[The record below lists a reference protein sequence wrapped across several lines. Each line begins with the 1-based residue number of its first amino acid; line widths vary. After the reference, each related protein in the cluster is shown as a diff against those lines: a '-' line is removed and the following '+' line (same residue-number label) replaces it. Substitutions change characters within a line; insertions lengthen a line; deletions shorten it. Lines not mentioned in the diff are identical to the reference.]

1 MQPGSPPVTGKGG
14 SHPLLGRDTEFCVPV
29 GAVCNQGSHPLL
41 GRDTEFCVKVITEST
56 INGIIC
62 LCFTFGTMTRFNNLK
77 SILELRNVTKTFG
90 DLVAVDSVDFELQ
103 AGEIHAI
110 LGENGAGKST
120 LMNLIYGLYQPSVGR
135 IYVTDRENWRHRLRA
150 KSPRDAIASGIGM
163 VHQHFML
170 IENLTVAENIAL
182 ALGQLRSNPAASASS
197 NGDDKPELGK
207 FLFKKEEA
215 IRTTE
220 ELSERFGLTVDPTAL
235 VRTLSVGLKQRVEIL
250 KALAVDARILILDEP
265 TAVLSPQEVEDF
277 FTVLRKLQAD
287 GRAIIFISHK
297 MKEVLSISDR
307 ITVLRRGKKVYLG
320 PTGELTARELAR
332 EMIGEEI
339 TDVERSVSGTHR
351 QNDPPDNVLQLSNLT
366 VLGSRNEV
374 AVSEVSME
382 TCRGEIVGIAG
393 VDGNGQR
400 ELAEAIMGLRSS
412 ASGAVSILGT
422 DPKGIK
428 AVRQRGVGYI
438 PEDRHTTGVIA
449 AFSVTENLLLNV
461 THLQNLAHWNVL
473 NQKMKRETAEQLIA
487 DYDIRPP
494 VADIPASSLSGGNQQ
509 KIVLAREISLQPDL
523 LIAVNPTRG
532 LDVNAAR
539 YVHENLLAQRD
550 EKKSVLLI
558 STELDEVLLLSD
570 RLYVMSRG
578 KLIDATAQRNDIEA
592 LGLLMTGEIL

>member
-1 MQPGSPPVTGKGG
+1 MA
-14 SHPLLGRDTEFCVPV
+14 E
-29 GAVCNQGSHPLL
+29 N
-41 GRDTEFCVKVITEST
+41 
-56 INGIIC
+56 
-62 LCFTFGTMTRFNNLK
+62 
-77 SILELRNVTKTFG
+77 ILELRNITKTFG
-90 DLVAVDSVDFELQ
+90 DFVAVDSVDFELQ

-120 LMNLIYGLYQPSVGR
+120 LMNLIYGLYQPSGGR
-135 IYVTDRENWRHRLRA
+135 IYVTDRENWQHRLRA
-150 KSPRDAIASGIGM
+150 KSPRDAIANGIGM

-182 ALGQLRSNPAASASS
+182 ALGQLRSGPRGSASS
-197 NGDDKPELGK
+197 NGDYKKWLGK
-207 FLFKKEEA
+207 FRFKKEEA
-215 IRTTE
+215 IHITE
-220 ELSERFGLTVDPTAL
+220 ELSERFGLIVDPTAL
-235 VRTLSVGLKQRVEIL
+235 VRSLSVGLKQRVEIL

-265 TAVLSPQEVEDF
+265 TAVLSPLEVEGF
-277 FTVLRKLQAD
+277 FTILRKLQAD

-320 PTGELTARELAR
+320 PTGELTAGALAR

-339 TDVERSVSGTHR
+339 NEVERSASPHLE
-351 QNDPPDNVLQLSNLT
+351 NDPPDNVLQLSNLT

-374 AVSEVSME
+374 AVSDVSME

-400 ELAEAIMGLRSS
+400 ELAEAIMGLRHR
-412 ASGAVSILGT
+412 ASGTIGILGAN
-422 DPKGIK
+422 PQGIK

-438 PEDRHTTGVIA
+438 PEDRQTTGVIA
-449 AFSVTENLLLNV
+449 GFSVTENLLLNV
-461 THLQNLAHWNVL
+461 THLENIAQWNIL
-473 NQKMKRETAEQLIA
+473 NQKRKRETAENLIT

-494 VADIPASSLSGGNQQ
+494 NPDIPVSSLSGGNQQ

-550 EKKSVLLI
+550 HKKSVLLI

-578 KLIDATAQRNDIEA
+578 KLIEATAQRNDVEA
-592 LGLLMTGEIL
+592 LGLLMTGETHTEG

>member
-1 MQPGSPPVTGKGG
+1 MEK
-14 SHPLLGRDTEFCVPV
+14 D
-29 GAVCNQGSHPLL
+29 N
-41 GRDTEFCVKVITEST
+41 
-56 INGIIC
+56 
-62 LCFTFGTMTRFNNLK
+62 
-77 SILELRNVTKTFG
+77 ILELRNITKTFG
-90 DLVAVDSVDFELQ
+90 DFVAVDSVDFELQ

-120 LMNLIYGLYQPSVGR
+120 LMNLIYGLYQPSAGR
-135 IYVTDRENWRHRLRA
+135 IYVTDRENWRRRLRA
-150 KSPRDAIASGIGM
+150 KSPRDAIANGIGM

-182 ALGQLRSNPAASASS
+182 ALGQLRSGPRGSAFS
-197 NGDDKPELGK
+197 NGDYKQWLGK
-207 FLFKKEEA
+207 FRFKREEA
-215 IRTTE
+215 IRITQ

-265 TAVLSPQEVEDF
+265 TAVLSPHEVEGF
-277 FTVLRKLQAD
+277 FAILRKLQAD

-339 TDVERSVSGTHR
+339 NDVERSTGPHLENS
-351 QNDPPDNVLQLSNLT
+351 PPENVLHLSNLT

-374 AVSEVSME
+374 AVSDISIE

-400 ELAEAIMGLRSS
+400 ELAEAIMGLRPSF
-412 ASGAVSILGT
+412 SGTIGILGAN
-422 DPKGIK
+422 PKGIK

-438 PEDRHTTGVIA
+438 PEDRQTTGVIA

-461 THLQNLAHWNVL
+461 THLQNIAQWNIL
-473 NQKMKRETAEQLIA
+473 NQKRKRETAEQLIA

-494 VADIPASSLSGGNQQ
+494 IADISASALSGGNQQ

-532 LDVNAAR
+532 LDVNAAH

-578 KLIDATAQRNDIEA
+578 KLIEATAQRNDIEA
-592 LGLLMTGEIL
+592 LGLLMTGEIHTEE

>member
-1 MQPGSPPVTGKGG
+1 MK
-14 SHPLLGRDTEFCVPV
+14 
-29 GAVCNQGSHPLL
+29 N
-41 GRDTEFCVKVITEST
+41 
-56 INGIIC
+56 
-62 LCFTFGTMTRFNNLK
+62 
-77 SILELRNVTKTFG
+77 ILELRNVTKTFG

-120 LMNLIYGLYQPSVGR
+120 LMNLIYGLYQPSAGR
-135 IYVTDRENWRHRLRA
+135 IYVTDRENWRRRFRA
-150 KSPRDAIASGIGM
+150 KSPRDAIANGIGM

-182 ALGQLRSNPAASASS
+182 ALGQQASNPAGSASS
-197 NGDDKPELGK
+197 NGDDKQRLGK
-207 FLFKKEEA
+207 FRFKKEDA
-215 IRTTE
+215 IRITQ

-265 TAVLSPQEVEDF
+265 TAVLSPQEVEGF
-277 FTVLRKLQAD
+277 FTILRNLQAD

-332 EMIGEEI
+332 EMIGEDL
-339 TDVERSVSGTHR
+339 TDVERSVSGSYLE
-351 QNDPPDNVLQLSNLT
+351 NDSLDRVLHLSNLT
-366 VLGSRNEV
+366 VLGSRNEI
-374 AVSEVSME
+374 AVSDVSME
-382 TCRGEIVGIAG
+382 THRGEIVGIAG

-400 ELAEAIMGLRSS
+400 ELAEAIMGLRHSD
-412 ASGAVSILGT
+412 SGTVNILGT

-438 PEDRHTTGVIA
+438 PEDRQTTGVIA

-473 NQKMKRETAEQLIA
+473 NQKRKSETAEQLIA

-494 VADIPASSLSGGNQQ
+494 NPDIPASSLSGGNQQ
-509 KIVLAREISLQPDL
+509 KIVLAREISLRPDL

-550 EKKSVLLI
+550 AKKSVLLI

-578 KLIDATAQRNDIEA
+578 KLIEATAQRNDIEA
-592 LGLLMTGEIL
+592 LGLLMTGETDTEGYGNSPKTIVEP

>member
-1 MQPGSPPVTGKGG
+1 METQ
-14 SHPLLGRDTEFCVPV
+14 
-29 GAVCNQGSHPLL
+29 N
-41 GRDTEFCVKVITEST
+41 
-56 INGIIC
+56 
-62 LCFTFGTMTRFNNLK
+62 
-77 SILELRNVTKTFG
+77 ILELRNVTKSFG
-90 DLVAVDSVDFELQ
+90 DLVAVDAVDFELQ

-120 LMNLIYGLYQPSVGR
+120 LMNLIYGLYQPSSGR
-135 IYVTDRENWRHRLRA
+135 IYVTDRENWRRRLRA
-150 KSPRDAIASGIGM
+150 NSPRDAIANGIGM

-182 ALGQLRSNPAASASS
+182 ALGQLRSNRAGGASA
-197 NGDDKPELGK
+197 NGDDKQWFRKLR
-207 FLFKKEEA
+207 FKKEDA
-215 IRTTE
+215 IRMTE
-220 ELSERFGLTVDPTAL
+220 KLSEQFGLTVDPTAL
-235 VRTLSVGLKQRVEIL
+235 VGTLSVGLKQRVEIL

-265 TAVLSPQEVEDF
+265 TAVLSPQEVEGF
-277 FTVLRKLQAD
+277 FTILRKLQAD

-320 PTGELTARELAR
+320 RTGELTARQLAR
-332 EMIGEEI
+332 EMIGEDL
-339 TDVERSVSGTHR
+339 TDVERSVSSPHLESDSPER
-351 QNDPPDNVLQLSNLT
+351 VLQLSNLT
-366 VLGSRNEV
+366 VLGNRDEV
-374 AVSEVSME
+374 AVSDVSM
-382 TCRGEIVGIAG
+382 TTHRGEIVGIAG

-400 ELAEAIMGLRSS
+400 ELAETIMGLRAS
-412 ASGAVSILGT
+412 AAGTIGILGAA
-422 DPKGIK
+422 PKGIK

-438 PEDRHTTGVIA
+438 PEDRQTTGVIA

-461 THLQNLAHWNVL
+461 THLQNIAQWNIL
-473 NQKMKRETAEQLIA
+473 NQKRKQETADQLIA

-494 VADIPASSLSGGNQQ
+494 IADTPASSLSGGNQQ
-509 KIVLAREISLQPDL
+509 KIVLAREISLHPDL

-550 EKKSVLLI
+550 AKKSVLLI

-578 KLIDATAQRNDIEA
+578 KLIEATAQRNDIEA
-592 LGLLMTGEIL
+592 LGLLMTGEWQSEEEMEG

>member
-1 MQPGSPPVTGKGG
+1 MKTQ
-14 SHPLLGRDTEFCVPV
+14 
-29 GAVCNQGSHPLL
+29 N
-41 GRDTEFCVKVITEST
+41 
-56 INGIIC
+56 
-62 LCFTFGTMTRFNNLK
+62 
-77 SILELRNVTKTFG
+77 ILELRNVTKTFG
-90 DLVAVDSVDFELQ
+90 DFVAVNGVDFELQ

-120 LMNLIYGLYQPSVGR
+120 LMNLIYGLYQPSAGR
-135 IYVTDRENWRHRLRA
+135 IYVTDREKWRHRLRA
-150 KSPRDAIASGIGM
+150 KSPRDAIANGIGM

-182 ALGQLRSNPAASASS
+182 ALGQLRSNPAKNVPS
-197 NGDDKPELGK
+197 NGDSARLGNLASKWLGK
-207 FLFKKEEA
+207 FRFKKEDA
-215 IRTTE
+215 IHITE

-265 TAVLSPQEVEDF
+265 TAVLSPQEVEGF
-277 FTVLRKLQAD
+277 FTILRKLQAD

-320 PTGELTARELAR
+320 PTGELTAGALAR

-339 TDVERSVSGTHR
+339 NEVERSASPHLE
-351 QNDPPDNVLQLSNLT
+351 NDPPDTVLQLSNLT
-366 VLGSRNEV
+366 VLGSRNEIS
-374 AVSEVSME
+374 VSDVSME
-382 TCRGEIVGIAG
+382 THRGEIVGIAG

-400 ELAEAIMGLRSS
+400 ELAEAIMGLRPNV
-412 ASGAVSILGT
+412 SGTVSILGT
-422 DPKGIK
+422 DPKLTSLFNRRLKGSVNKGIK

-438 PEDRHTTGVIA
+438 PEDRQTTGVIA

-461 THLQNLAHWNVL
+461 THLENLTQWNVL
-473 NQKMKRETAEQLIA
+473 NQKKKRETAEQLIA

-494 VADIPASSLSGGNQQ
+494 VADTPASSLSGGNQQ
-509 KIVLAREISLQPDL
+509 KVVLAREISLQPEL

-550 EKKSVLLI
+550 AKKSILLI

-578 KLIDATAQRNDIEA
+578 KLIDATAQRNDFEA
-592 LGLLMTGEIL
+592 LGLLMTGESFNDQI

>member
-1 MQPGSPPVTGKGG
+1 MDK
-14 SHPLLGRDTEFCVPV
+14 E
-29 GAVCNQGSHPLL
+29 N
-41 GRDTEFCVKVITEST
+41 
-56 INGIIC
+56 
-62 LCFTFGTMTRFNNLK
+62 
-77 SILELRNVTKTFG
+77 ILELRNVTKTFG
-90 DLVAVDSVDFELQ
+90 DFIAVDSVDFELQ

-120 LMNLIYGLYQPSVGR
+120 LMNLIYGIYQPSGGR
-135 IYVTDRENWRHRLRA
+135 IYVTDREGWRRRLRA
-150 KSPRDAIASGIGM
+150 KSPRDAIANGIGM

-182 ALGQLRSNPAASASS
+182 ALGQLRQGPAGRASS
-197 NGDDKPELGK
+197 NGDYKKWLGK
-207 FLFKKEEA
+207 FRFKKEDA
-215 IRTTE
+215 IRITQ

-265 TAVLSPQEVEDF
+265 TAVLSPQEVEGF
-277 FTVLRKLQAD
+277 FTILRKLQAD

-320 PTGELTARELAR
+320 KTGALTARELAR

-339 TDVERSVSGTHR
+339 DEVERSVSSS
-351 QNDPPDNVLQLSNLT
+351 QLESDPPESVLQLSNLT
-366 VLGSRNEV
+366 VLGNRDEV
-374 AVSEVSME
+374 AVSDVSME
-382 TCRGEIVGIAG
+382 TRRGEIVGIAG

-400 ELAEAIMGLRSS
+400 ELAEAIMGLRHN
-412 ASGAVSILGT
+412 ASGTISILGAN
-422 DPKGIK
+422 PKGIN
-428 AVRQRGVGYI
+428 AVRHRGVGYI
-438 PEDRHTTGVIA
+438 PEDRQTTGIIA
-449 AFSVTENLLLNV
+449 AFSVTENLVLNV
-461 THLQNLAHWNVL
+461 THLENIAQWNIL
-473 NQKMKRETAEQLIA
+473 NEKRKRETAENLIA

-494 VADIPASSLSGGNQQ
+494 NPDISASALSGGNQQ
-509 KIVLAREISLQPDL
+509 KIVIAREISLQPDL

-539 YVHENLLAQRD
+539 YVHENLLAQR
-550 EKKSVLLI
+550 EKKKSVLLI

-578 KLIDATAQRNDIEA
+578 KLIEATVQRNNIEA
-592 LGLLMTGEIL
+592 LGLLMTGEGV

>member
-1 MQPGSPPVTGKGG
+1 M
-14 SHPLLGRDTEFCVPV
+14 E
-29 GAVCNQGSHPLL
+29 N
-41 GRDTEFCVKVITEST
+41 E
-56 INGIIC
+56 
-62 LCFTFGTMTRFNNLK
+62 
-77 SILELRNVTKTFG
+77 SILELRHVTKTFG
-90 DLVAVDSVDFELQ
+90 DFVAVDSVDFELQ

-120 LMNLIYGLYQPSVGR
+120 LMNLIYGLYQPSAGR
-135 IYVTDRENWRHRLRA
+135 IYVTDRENWRYRLHA

-182 ALGQLRSNPAASASS
+182 ALGQLRTGRKEGKREEGKDGLKSLFHAST
-197 NGDDKPELGK
+197 LR
-207 FLFKKEEA
+207 FLHSLWFKKEEA
-215 IRTTE
+215 VRITE
-220 ELSERFGLTVDPTAL
+220 SLSERFGLSVDPSAL
-235 VRTLSVGLKQRVEIL
+235 VRSLSVGLKQRVEIL

-265 TAVLSPQEVEDF
+265 TAVLSPQEVEGF

-297 MKEVLSISDR
+297 MKEVLEISDR

-332 EMIGEEI
+332 EMVGEDIE
-339 TDVERSVSGTHR
+339 DVQRSTNSEHE
-351 QNDPPDNVLQLSNLT
+351 NDPPETVLKLTNLT
-366 VLGSRNEV
+366 VLGDRNEV
-374 AVSEVSME
+374 AVSDVSME
-382 TCRGEIVGIAG
+382 TYCGEIVGIAG

-400 ELAEAIMGLRSS
+400 ELAEAIIGLRQV
-412 ASGAVSILGT
+412 ASGTINILGT
-422 DPKGIK
+422 NPKGTK

-438 PEDRHTTGVIA
+438 PEDRQTTGVIA

-461 THLQNLAHWNVL
+461 THLKNLAHYNVL
-473 NQKMKRETAEQLIA
+473 NQKQKQETAAQLIA

-494 VADIPASSLSGGNQQ
+494 IADISTSSLSGGNQQ

-532 LDVNAAR
+532 LDVNAAH
-539 YVHENLLAQRD
+539 YVHENLLVQRD

-578 KLIDATAQRNDIEA
+578 KLIEATEQRNDIEA
-592 LGLLMTGEIL
+592 LGLLMTGEGL

>member
-1 MQPGSPPVTGKGG
+1 MDK
-14 SHPLLGRDTEFCVPV
+14 E
-29 GAVCNQGSHPLL
+29 N
-41 GRDTEFCVKVITEST
+41 
-56 INGIIC
+56 
-62 LCFTFGTMTRFNNLK
+62 
-77 SILELRNVTKTFG
+77 ILELRNVTKTFG
-90 DLVAVDSVDFELQ
+90 DFVAVDSVDFALQ

-120 LMNLIYGLYQPSVGR
+120 LMNLIYGIYQPSDGR
-135 IYVTDRENWRHRLRA
+135 IYVTDRENWRHRFRA
-150 KSPRDAIASGIGM
+150 KSPRDAIANGIGM

-170 IENLTVAENIAL
+170 VENLTVAENIAL
-182 ALGQLRSNPAASASS
+182 ALGQLKGKQKDRMEGWKNGRMDAPQSS
-197 NGDDKPELGK
+197 NLPR
-207 FLFKKEEA
+207 FLSSLPFPAFWFKKEDA
-215 IRTTE
+215 IRITQ
-220 ELSERFGLTVDPTAL
+220 ELSERFGLAVDPTAL

-265 TAVLSPQEVEDF
+265 TAVLSPQEVEGF
-277 FTVLRKLQAD
+277 FTILRKLQAD

-297 MKEVLSISDR
+297 MKEVLSISNR

-320 PTGELTARELAR
+320 KTGALTARELAR

-339 TDVERSVSGTHR
+339 SEVERSASSHLES
-351 QNDPPDNVLQLSNLT
+351 DPPDSVLQLSNLT
-366 VLGSRNEV
+366 VLGNRDEV
-374 AVSEVSME
+374 AVSDVSME

-400 ELAEAIMGLRSS
+400 ELAEAIMGLRHN
-412 ASGAVSILGT
+412 ASGTISILGAN
-422 DPKGIK
+422 PKGIN
-428 AVRQRGVGYI
+428 AVRHRGVGYI
-438 PEDRHTTGVIA
+438 PEDRQTTGVIA

-461 THLQNLAHWNVL
+461 THLENIAHWNIL
-473 NQKMKRETAEQLIA
+473 NQKKKRETAENLIA

-494 VADIPASSLSGGNQQ
+494 NPDIPTSALSGGNQQ
-509 KIVLAREISLQPDL
+509 KIVIAREISLQPDL

-578 KLIDATAQRNDIEA
+578 KLIEATAERNNIEA
-592 LGLLMTGEIL
+592 LGLLMTGEGL

>member
-1 MQPGSPPVTGKGG
+1 MI
-14 SHPLLGRDTEFCVPV
+14 E
-29 GAVCNQGSHPLL
+29 
-41 GRDTEFCVKVITEST
+41 
-56 INGIIC
+56 
-62 LCFTFGTMTRFNNLK
+62 
-77 SILELRNVTKTFG
+77 SILELRNITKTFG
-90 DLVAVDSVDFELQ
+90 DFVAVDSIDFELQ

-120 LMNLIYGLYQPSVGR
+120 LMNLIYGLYQPSDGR
-135 IYVTDRENWRHRLRA
+135 IYVTDREKWRRRLRA
-150 KSPRDAIASGIGM
+150 KSPRDAIANGIGM

-182 ALGQLRSNPAASASS
+182 ALGQLQTGRKGGRRAGEHHPESS
-197 NGDDKPELGK
+197 NLPIFQSFKKLDA
-207 FLFKKEEA
+207 FWFKKEKAIEITEA
-215 IRTTE
+215 
-220 ELSERFGLTVDPTAL
+220 LSERFGLTVDPTAL

-265 TAVLSPQEVEDF
+265 TAVLSPQEVEGF
-277 FTVLRKLQAD
+277 FTILRKLQAD

-332 EMIGEEI
+332 EMIGEDI
-339 TDVERSVSGTHR
+339 TDVERSVSSLHLE
-351 QNDPPDNVLQLSNLT
+351 NDPPDTVLCLSNLT
-366 VLGSRNEV
+366 VLGSRNEI
-374 AVSEVSME
+374 AVSDVSME

-400 ELAEAIMGLRSS
+400 ELAEAIMGLRPS
-412 ASGAVSILGT
+412 AAGTIGILGAT
-422 DPKGIK
+422 PKGIK

-438 PEDRHTTGVIA
+438 PEDRQTTGVIA

-461 THLQNLAHWNVL
+461 THLQNLTQWNVL
-473 NQKMKRETAEQLIA
+473 NQKKKRETAEQLIA

-494 VADIPASSLSGGNQQ
+494 IADTPASSLSGGNQQ
-509 KIVLAREISLQPDL
+509 KIVLAREISLQPEL

-532 LDVNAAR
+532 LDVNAAH

-550 EKKSVLLI
+550 AKKSVLLI

-570 RLYVMSRG
+570 RLYVMSKG
-578 KLIDATAQRNDIEA
+578 QLIEATAQRNDIEA
-592 LGLLMTGEIL
+592 LGLLMTGELTTDNY

>member
-1 MQPGSPPVTGKGG
+1 MKK
-14 SHPLLGRDTEFCVPV
+14 E
-29 GAVCNQGSHPLL
+29 
-41 GRDTEFCVKVITEST
+41 
-56 INGIIC
+56 
-62 LCFTFGTMTRFNNLK
+62 

-90 DLVAVDSVDFELQ
+90 DLVAVDSVDFALQ

-120 LMNLIYGLYQPSVGR
+120 LMNLIYGLYQPSDGR
-135 IYVTDRENWRHRLRA
+135 IYVTDRENWRRRLRA
-150 KSPRDAIASGIGM
+150 KSPRDAIANGIGM

-182 ALGQLRSNPAASASS
+182 ALGQLRSGTMAFGSRLSGISQKDVVVDEKTSLPMADRRWLTAIT
-197 NGDDKPELGK
+197 GK
-207 FLFKKEEA
+207 YRFKKEAA
-215 IRTTE
+215 IRMTE

-235 VRTLSVGLKQRVEIL
+235 VRSLSVGLKQRVEIL

-265 TAVLSPQEVEDF
+265 TAVLSPQEVEGF
-277 FTVLRKLQAD
+277 FTILRKLQTD

-320 PTGELTARELAR
+320 KTGELTARELAR
-332 EMIGEEI
+332 EMIGEDINE
-339 TDVERSVSGTHR
+339 VERSVSSPYLEAESPEG
-351 QNDPPDNVLQLSNLT
+351 VLRLSNLT

-374 AVSEVSME
+374 AVSDVTME
-382 TCRGEIVGIAG
+382 THRGEIVGIAG

-400 ELAEAIMGLRSS
+400 ELAEAIMGLRHT
-412 ASGAVSILGT
+412 ASGEISILGT
-422 DPKGIK
+422 NPKGIN
-428 AVRQRGVGYI
+428 AVRHRGVGYI
-438 PEDRHTTGVIA
+438 PEDRQTTGVIA

-461 THLQNLAHWNVL
+461 THLENIAQWNVL
-473 NQKMKRETAEQLIA
+473 NQKKKRETAESLIDA
-487 DYDIRPP
+487 YDIRPP
-494 VADIPASSLSGGNQQ
+494 NPDIPASSLSGGNQQ

-550 EKKSVLLI
+550 KGKSVLLI

-578 KLIDATAQRNDIEA
+578 KLIEATAQRNDIEA
-592 LGLLMTGEIL
+592 LGLLMTGEW

>member
-1 MQPGSPPVTGKGG
+1 MEK
-14 SHPLLGRDTEFCVPV
+14 E
-29 GAVCNQGSHPLL
+29 N
-41 GRDTEFCVKVITEST
+41 
-56 INGIIC
+56 
-62 LCFTFGTMTRFNNLK
+62 
-77 SILELRNVTKTFG
+77 ILELRNITKTFG
-90 DLVAVDSVDFELQ
+90 DFVAVDSVDFELRV
-103 AGEIHAI
+103 GEIHAI

-120 LMNLIYGLYQPSVGR
+120 LMNLIYGLYQPSEGR
-135 IYVTDRENWRHRLRA
+135 IYVTDRENWRRRLHA
-150 KSPRDAIASGIGM
+150 KSPRDSIANGIGM

-182 ALGQLRSNPAASASS
+182 ALGQLGSNPVESVSTS
-197 NGDDKPELGK
+197 DDYKQGLRK
-207 FLFKKEEA
+207 FRFKKGEA
-215 IRTTE
+215 IRITE
-220 ELSERFGLTVDPTAL
+220 ELAERFGLTVDPTAL

-265 TAVLSPQEVEDF
+265 TAVLSPQEVEGF
-277 FTVLRKLQAD
+277 FTILRKLQAD

-339 TDVERSVSGTHR
+339 TDVKRSVSGTHLETE
-351 QNDPPDNVLQLSNLT
+351 PPDNVLQLSNLT

-374 AVSEVSME
+374 AVSDVSME

-400 ELAEAIMGLRSS
+400 ELAEAIMGLRHS
-412 ASGAVSILGT
+412 ASGTISILGT
-422 DPKGIK
+422 GPRGIK

-438 PEDRHTTGVIA
+438 PEDRQTTGVIA

-473 NQKMKRETAEQLIA
+473 NQKRKRETAEQLIA

-494 VADIPASSLSGGNQQ
+494 VADISASALSGGNQQ
-509 KIVLAREISLQPDL
+509 KIVIAREISLQPDL

-539 YVHENLLAQRD
+539 FVHENLLAQRD
-550 EKKSVLLI
+550 AEKSVLLI

-578 KLIDATAQRNDIEA
+578 KLIEATAQRNDIEA

>member
-1 MQPGSPPVTGKGG
+1 MET
-14 SHPLLGRDTEFCVPV
+14 D
-29 GAVCNQGSHPLL
+29 
-41 GRDTEFCVKVITEST
+41 
-56 INGIIC
+56 
-62 LCFTFGTMTRFNNLK
+62 
-77 SILELRNVTKTFG
+77 SILELRNITKTFG
-90 DLVAVDSVDFELQ
+90 DFVAVDGVDFELQ
-103 AGEIHAI
+103 VGEIHAI

-120 LMNLIYGLYQPSVGR
+120 LMNLIYGLYQPSSGR

-150 KSPRDAIASGIGM
+150 KSPRDAIANGIGM

-182 ALGQLRSNPAASASS
+182 ALGQLRSNPAGSASS
-197 NGDDKPELGK
+197 NGDYEQGLGK
-207 FLFKKEEA
+207 FRFKKEEA
-215 IRTTE
+215 IRITE

-265 TAVLSPQEVEDF
+265 TAVLSPQEVDGF
-277 FTVLRKLQAD
+277 FTILRKLQAD

-320 PTGELTARELAR
+320 RTGELTARELAR

-339 TDVERSVSGTHR
+339 TDVERSVSNPHLE
-351 QNDPPDNVLQLSNLT
+351 NDPPEKVLHLSNLT
-366 VLGSRNEV
+366 VRGSRNEI

-400 ELAEAIMGLRSS
+400 ELAETIMGLRPS
-412 ASGAVSILGT
+412 ASGTVCILGT

-438 PEDRHTTGVIA
+438 PEDRQTTGVIA

-461 THLQNLAHWNVL
+461 THLQNIAHWNIL
-473 NQKMKRETAEQLIA
+473 NQKRKRETAERLIA

-494 VADIPASSLSGGNQQ
+494 IADIPTSSLSGGNQQ
-509 KIVLAREISLQPDL
+509 KVVLAREISLQPDL

-550 EKKSVLLI
+550 AKKSVLLI

-592 LGLLMTGEIL
+592 LGLLMTGETHTEE

>member
-1 MQPGSPPVTGKGG
+1 MA
-14 SHPLLGRDTEFCVPV
+14 E
-29 GAVCNQGSHPLL
+29 N
-41 GRDTEFCVKVITEST
+41 
-56 INGIIC
+56 
-62 LCFTFGTMTRFNNLK
+62 
-77 SILELRNVTKTFG
+77 ILELRNVTKAFG
-90 DLVAVDSVDFELQ
+90 AFVAVDNVDFDLK

-120 LMNLIYGLYQPSVGR
+120 LMNLIYGLYQPSTGR
-135 IYVTDRENWRHRLRA
+135 IYVTDREGWRRRLRA
-150 KSPRDAIASGIGM
+150 KSPRDAIDNGIGM

-182 ALGQLRSNPAASASS
+182 SLGQSKREQKDQMEGRKRGRLDASQSFNLPRFLSSLRFP
-197 NGDDKPELGK
+197 D
-207 FLFKKEEA
+207 FWFKKAEA
-215 IRTTE
+215 IRITQA
-220 ELSERFGLTVDPTAL
+220 LSEQFGLTVDPTAL

-265 TAVLSPQEVEDF
+265 TAVLSPQEVEGF
-277 FTVLRKLQAD
+277 FTILRKLQAD

-320 PTGELTARELAR
+320 ATGELTARELAR
-332 EMIGEEI
+332 EMIGSDVSE
-339 TDVERSVSGTHR
+339 VERSTDARVEDEASES
-351 QNDPPDNVLQLSNLT
+351 VLHLENLT
-366 VLGSRNEV
+366 VLGSRSET
-374 AVSEVSME
+374 AVSDVSME

-400 ELAEAIMGLRSS
+400 ELAEAIMGLRHH
-412 ASGAVSILGT
+412 ASGTISILGADLHGT
-422 DPKGIK
+422 K

-438 PEDRHTTGVIA
+438 PEDRQTTGIIA
-449 AFSVTENLLLNV
+449 SFSVTENLLLNV
-461 THLQNLAHWNVL
+461 THLAHAARWNIL
-473 NQKMKRETAEQLIA
+473 NETRKRDTAEQLIA

-494 VADIPASSLSGGNQQ
+494 IADIPAAALSGGNQQ
-509 KIVLAREISLQPDL
+509 KVVLAREISLQPDL

-550 EKKSVLLI
+550 EEKSVLLI

-570 RLYVMSRG
+570 RLFVMSKG
-578 KLIDATAQRNDIEA
+578 QLIEATAQRNDIEA
-592 LGLLMTGEIL
+592 LGLLMTGEGLMVNG